1 MRQKVTSS
9 RLREFIQQ
17 LARRAKGPG
26 NVYFTGGSTA
36 LLLGIRDQTVDID
49 LKLDPEPAGIF
60 EAIATLKN
68 ELDLNIELASPAD
81 FIPKHDNWR
90 DNSIF
95 IEAVSGVAFYHY
107 DLVAQALAKIERGF
121 EQDIADVKALIDKGF
136 ISAESITQQFKD
148 IEEELVRFPAIDVL
162 QFREKIKSLLSSL
175 S

>member
-17 LARRAKGPG
+17 VARRAKGPG

-60 EAIATLKN
+60 EAIAALKN

-81 FIPKHDNWR
+81 FIPAHDSWR

-95 IEAVSGVAFYHY
+95 IEAVSGVVFYHY

-121 EQDIADVKALIDKGF
+121 EQDIADVTALIDKGF
-136 ISAESITQQFKD
+136 ISSESIMQQFKD

-162 QFREKIKSLLSSL
+162 QFGEKIKSFLCSL